1 MFILIFQ
8 EFYLYFYD
16 LYRKTGDREDF
27 EKIIS
32 DHANAAGNVSLHNI
46 KMCIYKLVLLLRN
59 NFLHVRA
66 AARLNCDLCN

>member
-8 EFYLYFYD
+8 GFYLYFYD

-32 DHANAAGNVSLHNI
+32 DHADAAGNVSLFNNTSILHIHRLYKADVTI
-46 KMCIYKLVLLLRN
+46 K
-59 NFLHVRA
+59 
-66 AARLNCDLCN
+66 